1 MGLKLINDTFKL
13 KNFEKELSEL
23 FLNKFNKTKLISYK
37 NIESENIF
45 FSLKYSPDSNLW
57 FDYQKNMS
65 SITYLIGDINCP
77 TNYPNL
83 NMRCNFIKPHIS
95 ININFTDLNSG
106 NCRFAIESRNN
117 EKYLLLETAT
127 SNATIDSL
135 KLLGLKNISVKG
147 SVKKYFKIEFTKII
161 EYLEAFV
168 KNIEFYPVNSPL
180 NIKSYD
186 KKNLHSDLLI
196 IQGHNNIIPNN
207 NSYENNVKNGDVPFN
222 DKLNKPNIPD
232 NFKCEVCKHTLPK
245 NSFRKSIISGEYSNI
260 CKNCEDKILA
270 AKYLKL
276 ILNYVEPG
284 EKFNKEKLIREHPK
298 DDFNEIIFTLQ
309 EQDLIRKNYGSFYS
323 LKRQDIIN
331 DFVNKYSNIS
341 IKNNKKPNGSDNE
354 NINNNESQL
363 KEHNNQNN
371 INTLK
376 NNGNLNTNKI
386 SNTHTIVNEENN
398 SNFSLNQMKCLI
410 CQNTLNKNE
419 FNKSLMSGEYSKIC
433 KKCEEKIFTIKF
445 LKLFM
450 NYVHPGE
457 KFNKTELIIKH
468 TDNDLSEVIF
478 TLQEENLIKKDYESN
493 YYLESEEVLNNFLDV
508 FLKRSPQLNEK
519 YNSLNKETN

>member
-1 MGLKLINDTFKL
+1 MGLKLINDTLKL

-23 FLNKFNKTKLISYK
+23 FFNKFNETKLISYK
-37 NIESENIF
+37 NIENENIF
-45 FSLKYSPDSNLW
+45 FSLKYSLDSNLW
-57 FDYQKNMS
+57 FDYQKNLS
-65 SITYLIGDINCP
+65 SITYLIGDLNCP
-77 TNYPNL
+77 TKYPNL

-95 ININFTDLNSG
+95 ININFTEPNSG
-106 NCRFAIESRNN
+106 NCRFAIESKNN
-117 EKYLLLETAT
+117 EKYLLLETDT
-127 SNATIDSL
+127 SNAIIDSL

-147 SVKKYFKIEFTKII
+147 NDKKYFKIEFTNII

-168 KNIEFYPVNSPL
+168 KNIEFYPINSPL

-186 KKNLHSDLLI
+186 KKNLHRDLLI
-196 IQGHNNIIPNN
+196 IHKHIKIIPNN
-207 NSYENNVKNGDVPFN
+207 NSYENNVKTDDASFS
-222 DKLNKPNIPD
+222 DKLNKPDIPD

-245 NSFRKSIISGEYSNI
+245 NSFRKSLISGEYSKI

-276 ILNYVEPG
+276 ILKYVEPG
-284 EKFNKEKLIREHPK
+284 EKFNKEKLIRQHPK

-323 LKRQDIIN
+323 LKNQETIN
-331 DFVNKYSNIS
+331 DFINKYSNIS
-341 IKNNKKPNGSDNE
+341 IKNNKKQKESITE
-354 NINNNESQL
+354 NINNESQL
-363 KEHNNQNN
+363 KEYNNQNN
-371 INTLK
+371 INLTK
-376 NNGNLNTNKI
+376 NNGNLTTNKV

-398 SNFSLNQMKCLI
+398 SNLNSNQIKCLI
-410 CQNTLNKNE
+410 CQNTLHKNK
-419 FNKSLMSGEYSKIC
+419 FNKSPLSGEYSKIC

-450 NYVHPGE
+450 NYVQPGE

-468 TDNDLSEVIF
+468 TDKDLSEVIF

-493 YYLESEEVLNNFLDV
+493 YYLESEEVLNNFLDN